1 VTLPGGGPAERFS
14 GLLEDR
20 EGRLWAAG
28 EQGLACRT
36 GSEWHRF
43 TTRDGLNRNHVAFVA
58 ETRSGE
64 IWAAYFEP
72 VGLERF
78 RLEGVVLRKTG
89 ALDANRGLASG
100 KVYLVGEDARG
111 QLWVGTGKGVDVVS
125 ERGSAHYG
133 AGEGL
138 VGEDCDSNAVLAEP
152 DGSVLIGTTSGFS
165 LFNGRDVAMRLEP
178 PRAVLVEARLGRAR
192 VALPSAERLRVA
204 RGEATLEVRFAGLSF
219 LNEVRVEHQVRL
231 LGLEDV
237 WRPTR
242 VREAR
247 YVALPR
253 GEYRF
258 EVRARVAPAGE
269 WGKVAGLDFTVFPA
283 PWETLWFRGLVVL
296 LLGAF
301 VAGGVRWRLST
312 LRRRTNELEALVA
325 DRTRELNSAN
335 EALTNLSLT
344 DPLTG
349 LKNRRFLALRIGED
363 IAALERAHHG
373 TRNTNEPSSVTDLV
387 FLMVDIDHF
396 KEVNDQFGH
405 AAGDRVLKAI
415 GGILMVATRLSD
427 TVVRWGGEEFLVV
440 ARQLNRDAA
449 PILAERIRLAVES
462 HPFAIGE
469 GRTIH
474 RTCSVGFAPYPF
486 VSGVPKLLGWEA
498 VVGVADLCLYV
509 AKSSGRNVWVGLNGT
524 SRTRHEGLE
533 ERLSSG
539 IPVMLRE
546 GELSVSTSAHD
557 PSALRFE

>member
-1 VTLPGGGPAERFS
+1 
-14 GLLEDR
+14 
-20 EGRLWAAG
+20 
-28 EQGLACRT
+28 
-36 GSEWHRF
+36 
-43 TTRDGLNRNHVAFVA
+43 
-58 ETRSGE
+58 
-64 IWAAYFEP
+64 
-72 VGLERF
+72 
-78 RLEGVVLRKTG
+78 
-89 ALDANRGLASG
+89 
-100 KVYLVGEDARG
+100 
-111 QLWVGTGKGVDVVS
+111 
-125 ERGSAHYG
+125 
-133 AGEGL
+133 
-138 VGEDCDSNAVLAEP
+138 
-152 DGSVLIGTTSGFS
+152 
-165 LFNGRDVAMRLEP
+165 
-178 PRAVLVEARLGRAR
+178 
-192 VALPSAERLRVA
+192 
-204 RGEATLEVRFAGLSF
+204 
-219 LNEVRVEHQVRL
+219 
-231 LGLEDV
+231 
-237 WRPTR
+237 
-242 VREAR
+242 
-247 YVALPR
+247 
-253 GEYRF
+253 
-258 EVRARVAPAGE
+258 
-269 WGKVAGLDFTVFPA
+269 
-283 PWETLWFRGLVVL
+283 
-296 LLGAF
+296 
-301 VAGGVRWRLST
+301 
-312 LRRRTNELEALVA
+312 VA